1 MLTWDRVLTEGPR
14 KESSYLES
22 AKQEL
27 QSLVREKER
36 PERLHHNYVTD
47 FRHRVREGLE
57 HSRQLPSSVTQ
68 ILCNYVTYSRK

>member
-47 FRHRVREGLE
+47 FRA
-57 HSRQLPSSVTQ
+57 PSQRRAGTQ
-68 ILCNYVTYSRK
+68 QATPQVGNSNTM